1 MPGWHAAQ
9 VADFGFGGW
18 KTTKDTATDDKLAYR
33 KIGKYNNNDVYYAEI
48 KLPRWSKELDGV
60 NIEDVSEDARTM
72 IGYRIPTEGKQSVII
87 MRVVE
92 FLPDVSDSTVVLP
105 ENWVHQSGSDYD
117 VDSVYAMTFGLTK
130 GKDGKVTVYND
141 KKFHLDAA
149 RDSEESKIGYVNYVL
164 SNIDKIAR
172 RKIRDYVDKAA
183 LTKDEIKAQSNAER
197 EKLNADYYEAVKAR
211 IDSMYKSVDG
221 IWKSAKIVRILTLK
235 KIYIRL
241 LLLLAINL
249 RMLKLLI
256 MLLEFLL
263 VFMSLKCLVLL
274 LKLKLLI
281 MFSLYSSNCNKKW
294 MPSQTLT

>member
-33 KIGKYNNNDVYYAEI
+33 KIGKYNDNDVYYAEI

-221 IWKSAKIVRILTLK
+221 IWKSAKNSK
-235 KIYIRL
+235 
-241 LLLLAINL
+241 N
-249 RMLKLLI
+249 
-256 MLLEFLL
+256 
-263 VFMSLKCLVLL
+263 
-274 LKLKLLI
+274 
-281 MFSLYSSNCNKKW
+281 
-294 MPSQTLT
+294 PSYYYWQ